1 MLASCDYHFPK
12 SPPTSRDRR
21 QVGFCVGA
29 HGADGN
35 RWLPAKSPSA
45 ANHLA
50 DGEATLLSARL
61 PGFLSARKRLE
72 AAATVVLQ
80 PMEEEPTGTFR
91 NRLMVLLQ
99 KDRHGGVSK
108 PKAKPSYIWK
118 KETRQPLDSLSN
130 KPASVMSEDQAGSKW
145 GVYVSVRMY
154 AHLCPGVHE

>member
-12 SPPTSRDRR
+12 SPPTSRGRR

-35 RWLPAKSPSA
+35 GWLPAESPSA

-50 DGEATLLSARL
+50 DGEATLLSAKL
-61 PGFLSARKRLE
+61 PGFRSARKRPE

-91 NRLMVLLQ
+91 NCLMVLLQ
-99 KDRHGGVSK
+99 KGRHGGVSK
-108 PKAKPSYIWK
+108 PKANSLLVSGRKRW
-118 KETRQPLDSLSN
+118 DSPQIL
-130 KPASVMSEDQAGSKW
+130 
-145 GVYVSVRMY
+145 
-154 AHLCPGVHE
+154 